1 MSTTPSKNKGG
12 RPTTVTDPE
21 IAKMEQAF
29 AIGANV
35 TEALNYAKISRDA
48 YYRYLKN
55 NPEFRNKFEELR
67 TTPVLKALQTLYNNL
82 DHPDTAKWLLERRR
96 KDEYSA
102 RQEFGGEVK
111 LSLWQEFIRK
121 ANNDAPKY
129 LGTKRGG
136 SRHEAAAD

>member
-1 MSTTPSKNKGG
+1 MNTTPNKNKGG
-12 RPTTVTDPE
+12 RPATVTAPE
-21 IAKMEQAF
+21 VAKLEQAF

-48 YYRYLKN
+48 YYRFLKKH
-55 NPEFRNKFEELR
+55 PEFRNKFDELR

-111 LSLWQEFIRK
+111 IGLWQEFVRK
-121 ANNDAPKY
+121 ANEDAPKY
-129 LGTKRGG
+129 LRKTR
-136 SRHEAAAD
+136 SHRSASA